1 MQKFFKS
8 SDGLMYMDVS
18 AKAFAIYDTKI
29 FDLYAVWQKE
39 DNVYRIPITER
50 DDIQVALDYHKFICI
65 EVPYKCQCNVDKWA
79 DADKIIH
86 DGYIYVRYSDIR
98 P

>member
-50 DDIQVALDYHKFICI
+50 EDIQIAFDYHKFICI